1 MRVLTLSNADIHAS
15 LSPEACEQ
23 AMAAVLAARARG
35 DAFNPLRTVT
45 FPPGAAGPTG

>member
-15 LSPEACEQ
+15 LSPAACEQ
-23 AMAAVLAARARG
+23 AMAAALAARARG

-45 FPPGAAGPTG
+45 A